1 MAGPLSC
8 GGCGK
13 EFEKGELVLAVGDA
27 LIQKEGADDD
37 GPYLEDN
44 APWADALCVAC
55 WSKVEQLLEWLHP
68 AGLG

>member
-1 MAGPLSC
+1 MAGPMGC

-27 LIQKEGADDD
+27 IIHKDGVDDD

-44 APWADALCVAC
+44 APWADVVCVAC
-55 WSKVEQLLEWLHP
+55 WAKVEQLLYWLHP
-68 AGLG
+68 AGPG